1 MKPIIKYQGGKTRE
15 LPIIKKLAP
24 AKFERIIE
32 PFAGGAAVSFAY
44 EKPAILCDI
53 NEALINLYCMV
64 QQPSIFHE
72 IFSHV
77 SWLKTLEHND
87 LEKEYYKARDYIN
100 GEERDAYT
108 YAISYITV
116 RQLCFSGMERYN
128 NDGKFNV
135 PFGHYKKFA
144 CNLDWNHMKYL
155 KDCVIFRGFHEAFDY
170 ASHDDWIF
178 IDPPYR
184 DRLGYTEGDGGDL
197 HDKLVD
203 RMIHT
208 QTKWL
213 FIHTECDYYKEKLK
227 DFNIIIK
234 PFGYGQRFGKN
245 KNHANASVSHM
256 YVTNYDTDM
265 TMHYV
270 AQPNLLE
277 ICNNDLTA
285 A

>member
-1 MKPIIKYQGGKTRE
+1 MCI
-15 LPIIKKLAP
+15 
-24 AKFERIIE
+24 
-32 PFAGGAAVSFAY
+32 
-44 EKPAILCDI
+44 
-53 NEALINLYCMV
+53 
-64 QQPSIFHE
+64 
-72 IFSHV
+72 
-77 SWLKTLEHND
+77 
-87 LEKEYYKARDYIN
+87 
-100 GEERDAYT
+100 
-108 YAISYITV
+108 
-116 RQLCFSGMERYN
+116 
-128 NDGKFNV
+128 
-135 PFGHYKKFA
+135 
-144 CNLDWNHMKYL
+144 
-155 KDCVIFRGFHEAFDY
+155 
-170 ASHDDWIF
+170 
-178 IDPPYR
+178 R
-184 DRLGYTEGDGGDL
+184 DRYTEGDGGDL